1 MNDKVYISDL
11 YGCYRQSM
19 ALSLSLSL
27 LQICRDSF
35 KGKEKES
42 CLKVNKS

>member
-19 ALSLSLSL
+19 ALSLSL

-42 CLKVNKS
+42 CLKVKKS